1 MKLKE
6 LFKTLKNQKTNP
18 VSDLELKL
26 LDAKREW
33 IDAQK
38 ICDEITDHRELDTA
52 ILKVVRA
59 ERRYMHY
66 LRLIKHSTIKQ
77 GENVLSFV

>member
-1 MKLKE
+1 MKLKQ
-6 LFKTLKNQKTNP
+6 LFKFLNKQKPTTI
-18 VSDLELKL
+18 SDLELKL
-26 LDAKREW
+26 LNAKKEW
-33 IDAQK
+33 LEAQK

-66 LRLIKHSTIKQ
+66 LELIKHITIKQ
-77 GENVLSFV
+77 G

>member
-6 LFKTLKNQKTNP
+6 FFKTLKSQNAKP
-18 VSDLELKL
+18 ISDLEIKL
-26 LDAKREW
+26 LDAKKEW
-33 IDAQK
+33 LAAQK

-66 LRLIKHSTIKQ
+66 LKLIKHTTIKQ
-77 GENVLSFV
+77 G